1 MTKYLPVSK
10 ANKQYTE
17 YGKQLVKE
25 IRSNIKTLVP
35 HTLPDITYEVI
46 RIQKTNHQ
54 DINIRFDSLQLS
66 NRQEAIDL
74 RHKLESLYS
83 KYDCYHGDRCGNITI
98 KFHQSLK
105 GKFMETSDKHW
116 KEFKDKQETLK

>member
-1 MTKYLPVSK
+1 MNKYIPVSK

-66 NRQEAIDL
+66 SRQEAIDL

-83 KYDCYHGDRCGNITI
+83 KYSCFQGYRGGTVDI
-98 KFHQSLK
+98 KVHLSLK

-116 KEFKDKQETLK
+116 NEFKNGAS